1 MNVSNAVQYFCLFV
15 CYAIYKSSKTLG
27 HHNVF
32 SKKKICSLFS
42 VINPITA
49 GKIVAIFHIR

>member
-1 MNVSNAVQYFCLFV
+1 MNVSNADQYFFV
-15 CYAIYKSSKTLG
+15 CYAIFKSSKTLG

-32 SKKKICSLFS
+32 SKKKSCSLFS